1 MEGTTMFENLQKKMA
16 SVFKT
21 LSGKGR
27 ISESNIKEAVN
38 SVKLSLLEAD
48 VNYKVV
54 KELVEKLK
62 VESIGAKVMQSLS
75 PDQEFIRIVR
85 DELVEIMGGKEPVK
99 LDLKRNPAYIML
111 AGLQG
116 SGKTTSAAKL
126 AKMYKEKGRKPL
138 LVAAD
143 TYRPAAIE
151 QLVQLGRQI
160 DVRVF
165 SGDRKN
171 ALEIVKQAKDFAIRN
186 IHDIVIIDTAGRLH
200 IDSDMM
206 AEVRKI
212 HDMVNPDETL
222 MVVDSMMGQDAVRAA
237 TEFNNQLELSGF
249 IITKLDG
256 DSRGGVIIS
265 IRYVTS
271 KPIKLVGLGE
281 KLDNLEPFYAERY
294 AGRVLG
300 MGDVLTLIEK
310 VEKEVQG
317 EEAEKAAQKFL
328 ENKFDLEDFLQQ
340 LKQIKKLG
348 PLSQILEMLPGNIPK
363 ENVDIAKGEKQMKK
377 MEAIIQSMTPQERKN
392 PKVLNFSRKQRVAKG
407 SGTSLQEINKVL
419 QSYEEMK
426 KMMKQFKSMGKK
438 KFFGKMP
445 FNM

>member
-1 MEGTTMFENLQKKMA
+1 
-16 SVFKT
+16 
-21 LSGKGR
+21 
-27 ISESNIKEAVN
+27 
-38 SVKLSLLEAD
+38 
-48 VNYKVV
+48 
-54 KELVEKLK
+54 
-62 VESIGAKVMQSLS
+62 
-75 PDQEFIRIVR
+75 
-85 DELVEIMGGKEPVK
+85 
-99 LDLKRNPAYIML
+99 ML

-160 DVRVF
+160 DVPVF

-340 LKQIKKLG
+340 LKQIKKTW
-348 PLSQILEMLPGNIPK
+348 S
-363 ENVDIAKGEKQMKK
+363 
-377 MEAIIQSMTPQERKN
+377 
-392 PKVLNFSRKQRVAKG
+392 
-407 SGTSLQEINKVL
+407 
-419 QSYEEMK
+419 
-426 KMMKQFKSMGKK
+426 FKSDS
-438 KFFGKMP
+438 
-445 FNM
+445 